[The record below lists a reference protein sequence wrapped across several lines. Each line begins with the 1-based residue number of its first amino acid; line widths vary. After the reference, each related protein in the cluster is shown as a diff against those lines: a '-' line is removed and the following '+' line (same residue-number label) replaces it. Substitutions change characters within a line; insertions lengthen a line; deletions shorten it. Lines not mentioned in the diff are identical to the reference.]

1 MTLCAR
7 SPSDAAA
14 VVRIS
19 QATASPL
26 SPNSRDKRENTRKDI
41 VRILYHP
48 VEDACPFAAAE
59 PLQHFCGKRG
69 LRAAIF
75 FSAHD
80 SGERA
85 AADIECAAF
94 VAEPGAASAGACG
107 VALRIAA
114 VGCRAGAYYQDYP
127 LAFADGCIQGDREI
141 GGDRDYSFRKST
153 FEESGD
159 AFRDGFSAGAA
170 DPGAYAAN
178 VARFQMMALED
189 DVGCIAEREPSL
201 GVSGAQADSTVRRWR
216 ARGHWP
222 SASIKMQ
229 SVFVPPPSKPR

>member
-1 MTLCAR
+1 M
-7 SPSDAAA
+7 
-14 VVRIS
+14 
-19 QATASPL
+19 
-26 SPNSRDKRENTRKDI
+26 
-41 VRILYHP
+41 
-48 VEDACPFAAAE
+48 
-59 PLQHFCGKRG
+59 
-69 LRAAIF
+69 RAAIF

-85 AADIECAAF
+85 AADVECAAF
-94 VAEPGAASAGACG
+94 IAEPGAASAGACG
-107 VALRIAA
+107 VALRIAP

-170 DPGAYAAN
+170 DSCTYAAN

-189 DVGCIAEREPSL
+189 DVGCIAERKPSL
-201 GVSGAQADSTVRRWR
+201 GVSGAERIRRSGGGAREDIGVRVHQNAIGLRAAAIETQIERSFWR
-216 ARGHWP
+216 GILLTHSFHHA
-222 SASIKMQ
+222 
-229 SVFVPPPSKPR
+229 